1 MTRNEIEAFFKARSQ
16 AWRAHDAEALASS
29 HAGGGTVASPM
40 FGSLRG
46 HEAIAKSY
54 ASLFRTFPDWNFMDE
69 ALIVDNDRVAQPF
82 TASATH
88 AAEFMGLPAS
98 GRKFRIQGVR
108 LYTMND
114 GRIQDEQRVYDF
126 TGLLIQV
133 GVLKSKPAV

>member
-1 MTRNEIEAFFKARSQ
+1 MTREAIEAIFEGRRRAWLARDS
-16 AWRAHDAEALASS
+16 EALASS
-29 HAGGGTVASPM
+29 HADGGTVASPM
-40 FGSLRG
+40 FGNLRG

-54 ASLFRTFPDWNFMDE
+54 AALFRTFPDWTFLE
-69 ALIVDNDRVAQPF
+69 ETLIIDGDRVAQPF
-82 TASATH
+82 AATATH
-88 AAEFMGLPAS
+88 SAEFMGLPAS

-108 LYTMND
+108 LHTMKD